1 MKKTITSLLT
11 ASLLAVMAL
20 TFSSCKKDE
29 TNAAPTIT
37 LEEPENNSTVTLGDE
52 IHIEGTVADD
62 EELHEMA
69 IWVTFMGD
77 TVDNEYP
84 TVHALKTYD
93 FHRHYETTAA
103 GTYTVNVVVA
113 DHEGLTA
120 SETRTVTVAP

>member
-1 MKKTITSLLT
+1 MAFTI
-11 ASLLAVMAL
+11 ASC
-20 TFSSCKKDE
+20 SKEK
-29 TNAAPTIT
+29 TNASPTIT
-37 LEEPENNSTVTLGDE
+37 LEEPGLNDTVALNGE
-52 IHIEGTVADD
+52 IHVEGNVADD

-69 IWVTFMGD
+69 IWITYMGD

-93 FHRHYETTAA
+93 FHRHYEATAA

-120 SETRTVTVAP
+120 SETRTVTVQ

>member
-1 MKKTITSLLT
+1 MKKKTTSLLALSVVVAIAFT
-11 ASLLAVMAL
+11 IASC
-20 TFSSCKKDE
+20 SKEK

-37 LEEPENNSTVTLGDE
+37 LEEPENNSTVALGGE
-52 IHIEGTVADD
+52 IHIEGTAADD

-69 IWVTFMGD
+69 IWVTYMGD
-77 TVDNEYP
+77 TVDHEYP

-93 FHRHYETTAA
+93 FHRHYEATAA

-120 SETRTVTVAP
+120 TETRTVTVQ